1 MKDLNKKLISLI
13 REYGDGQDGGPEQAA
28 VDLDCFMAL
37 SPLRENLLEWYEF
50 QADGELLQVGAD
62 YGALTGLFKR
72 RVKAVTVWDESEEQ
86 LDIVRERFPD
96 TSEGAP
102 VSCVGGPLRELLQA
116 GKRYDYVVCAG
127 GFQGA

>member
-13 REYGDGQDGGPEQAA
+13 REYGDDRTAA
-28 VDLDCFMAL
+28 LNSCVDLDCFMAL

-72 RVKAVTVWDESEEQ
+72 RVKAVTVWDESEEHC
-86 LDIVRERFPD
+86 
-96 TSEGAP
+96 A
-102 VSCVGGPLRELLQA
+102 VSA
-116 GKRYDYVVCAG
+116 I
-127 GFQGA
+127 F